1 MKYYIIRLYEEEKD
15 KTWKHTKKMIP
26 KYSKVDKQKLRKCR
40 KNIIYCMSQKQL
52 QQQVEQLREHMEE
65 LLKGLKS

>member
-1 MKYYIIRLYEEEKD
+1 MK
-15 KTWKHTKKMIP
+15 THTKMIP
-26 KYSKVDKQKLRKCR
+26 KYSKEDKQKLRKCR